1 MKTELKNI
9 QENYPNITLRKFC
22 ETTGL
27 CYQYLLKLSKQP
39 IANQPYDPT
48 AFNYEAVQKVIDKRE
63 GLDLDS
69 FNWSE
74 IEAQAVATRN
84 IQRNSTTLKRE
95 EFVLA
100 DGSTAKVHF
109 TLRSN
114 PNTYF
119 TIYTN
124 DTNIVFGDVN
134 SDDVR
139 TMNWNT
145 FLHQSPRII
154 LPTNPENVATSVDTL
169 ASDPGSQQKAK
180 TKKRSKKEAQND

>member
-48 AFNYEAVQKVIDKRE
+48 AFNYEAVQKAIDKRE

-84 IQRNSTTLKRE
+84 SQSNSTTLKRE
-95 EFVLA
+95 DFVSA
-100 DGSTAKVHF
+100 DGSTIKIRF
-109 TLRSN
+109 TLRGN

-180 TKKRSKKEAQND
+180 TNKHSKKEA

>member
-1 MKTELKNI
+1 MKLELKTI

-48 AFNYEAVQKVIDKRE
+48 AFNYEAVQRIIDKR
-63 GLDLDS
+63 
-69 FNWSE
+69 FNPDDNTTPTYNWGE
-74 IEAQAVATRN
+74 IEADSQN
-84 IQRNSTTLKRE
+84 SRNSTPTLKRE
-95 EFVLA
+95 DFILF
-100 DGSTAKVHF
+100 DGTTAKVQF

-114 PNTYF
+114 PHTYF

-124 DTNIVFGDVN
+124 DTNIVFGDIN
-134 SDDVR
+134 SDDIR
-139 TMNWNT
+139 TMNWST

-154 LPTNPENVATSVDTL
+154 LTNNPTEAEPVATSDATL
-169 ASDPGSQQKAK
+169 A
-180 TKKRSKKEAQND
+180 

>member
-74 IEAQAVATRN
+74 IEAQAVTA
-84 IQRNSTTLKRE
+84 RNSQSNTATLKRE
-95 EFVLA
+95 DFISA
-100 DGSTAKVHF
+100 DGSLKF

-124 DTNIVFGDVN
+124 DTNIVFGDMN

-145 FLHQSPRII
+145 FLHQSPRI
-154 LPTNPENVATSVDTL
+154 LLTSNPENVATSVGAL
-169 ASDPGSQQKAK
+169 AADPGSQQKAK
-180 TKKRSKKEAQND
+180 TKKHSKKEAQND

>member
-1 MKTELKNI
+1 MKTELKTI

-69 FNWSE
+69 FNWPE
-74 IEAQAVATRN
+74 IEAQAVTARN
-84 IQRNSTTLKRE
+84 SQRNSTTLKRE
-95 EFVLA
+95 DFVLA
-100 DGSTAKVHF
+100 DGSTAEIRF

-154 LPTNPENVATSVDTL
+154 LPTNLENVATSVDTL

-180 TKKRSKKEAQND
+180 TKKRSKKEA